1 MSDNY
6 LFNERPLVIRPELAT
21 KIGLNE
27 SIFLQQLHYWL
38 QKSNHV
44 VNGKKWV
51 YNTYNS
57 WREQMPFWSL
67 STIKR
72 TISNLQ
78 KKDYLI
84 VDRFNKAGFD
94 KTNWY
99 SIDYDNLNKGL
110 NQRLVQNEPTRSSNC
125 TNGLVQNDTT
135 NTIDYTESTT
145 EITTSNMS
153 SSNEHDHSDAK
164 EIIAYLNDKA
174 DKHFRNT
181 QANYKTIEARLKD
194 YSIDDLKHVIDNKC
208 ASWLNTDMDKYLRIE
223 TLFRASKIDG
233 YLNEK
238 VDTRNTGGEV
248 HGIDF

>member
-27 SIFLQQLHYWL
+27 SIFLQQLNYWL
-38 QKSNHV
+38 QKSNH
-44 VNGKKWV
+44 NIKGKKWI
-51 YNTYNS
+51 YNTFEEWKN
-57 WREQMPFWSL
+57 QFPFWSL
-67 STIKR
+67 RTIKR
-72 TISNLQ
+72 IKTSLEN
-78 KKDYLI
+78 KKIIEVSRY
-84 VDRFNKAGFD
+84 NKRGFD

-99 SIDYDNLNKGL
+99 SINYDYLDKLVA
-110 NQRLVQNEPTRSSNC
+110 QRECQNGTSMMPNC
-125 TNGLVQNDTT
+125 HDGECQVDTT

-153 SSNEHDHSDAK
+153 SSNEHDHSEAK

-181 QANYKTIEARLKD
+181 QSNYKIIEARLKD
-194 YSIDDLKHVIDNKC
+194 YSIDDLKRVIDNKC
-208 ASWLNTDMDKYLRIE
+208 SQWLNTNMDKYLRIE

>member
-1 MSDNY
+1 
-6 LFNERPLVIRPELAT
+6 
-21 KIGLNE
+21 
-27 SIFLQQLHYWL
+27 
-38 QKSNHV
+38 
-44 VNGKKWV
+44 
-51 YNTYNS
+51 
-57 WREQMPFWSL
+57 MPFWSL

-135 NTIDYTESTT
+135 NTIDYTETTT
-145 EITTSNMS
+145 EITTNNMS

-181 QANYKTIEARLKD
+181 QSNYKTIEARLKD
-194 YSIDDLKHVIDNKC
+194 YSIDDLKRVIDNKC
-208 ASWLNTDMDKYLRIE
+208 SSWLNTDMDKYLRIE

-238 VDTRNTGGEV
+238 IDTRNTGGEV